1 MTLTMFMALMVIL
14 STVTALLTEAVKC
27 FLEGVGGKYAS
38 NVVVLVVS
46 ILTGVGGTAIAYV
59 FMGIPFILPNIL
71 CMVLMAMAVW
81 VGSMVG
87 YDKVLQTLEQV
98 KVLK

>member
-14 STVTALLTEAVKC
+14 STATSLFTEAVKC
-27 FLEGVGGKYAS
+27 FLEGMGGKYAS

-46 ILTGVGGTAIAYV
+46 IITGVGGTAIAYV
-59 FMGIPFILPNIL
+59 FMGIPFILPNII
-71 CMVLMAMAVW
+71 CMVLMAVAVW

-87 YDKVLQTLEQV
+87 YDKITQMLEQM